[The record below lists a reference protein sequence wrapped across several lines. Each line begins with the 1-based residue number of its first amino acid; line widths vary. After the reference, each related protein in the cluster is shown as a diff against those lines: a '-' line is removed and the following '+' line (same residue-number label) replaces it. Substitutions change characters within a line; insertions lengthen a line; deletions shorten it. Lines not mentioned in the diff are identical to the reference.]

1 MDLVSVIIPYYR
13 KRNFVKDSII
23 SVINQ
28 TYQNL
33 EVLLIYDDTNLNDFE
48 FLKEISKLNNKIKII
63 KNNNKLGAG
72 LSRNIGIRKSNG
84 KYIAFLDADD
94 TWSPEKLEEQIS
106 FMKENDYKISHT
118 SYLILNEKKNIIG
131 QRKSRDLLS
140 INDIIKSCDV
150 GLSTVIIEKK
160 IIVENEIKFPE
171 LVTKEDFVFW
181 LMLLKK
187 NLKFYAY
194 DKYLTNWTDLKNSL
208 SSSTIQKLK
217 DGFKVYNHYMKF
229 GYIKSLYLL
238 FCLSLNYLKKK

>member
-13 KRNFVKDSII
+13 KRNFVKDTII

-48 FLKEISKLNNKIKII
+48 FLREISKLNNKIKII

-118 SYLILNEKKNIIG
+118 SYLILNEKKKNYWPEKS
-131 QRKSRDLLS
+131 QRF
-140 INDIIKSCDV
+140 
-150 GLSTVIIEKK
+150 
-160 IIVENEIKFPE
+160 IVN
-171 LVTKEDFVFW
+171 
-181 LMLLKK
+181 
-187 NLKFYAY
+187 
-194 DKYLTNWTDLKNSL
+194 
-208 SSSTIQKLK
+208 Q
-217 DGFKVYNHYMKF
+217 
-229 GYIKSLYLL
+229 
-238 FCLSLNYLKKK
+238 